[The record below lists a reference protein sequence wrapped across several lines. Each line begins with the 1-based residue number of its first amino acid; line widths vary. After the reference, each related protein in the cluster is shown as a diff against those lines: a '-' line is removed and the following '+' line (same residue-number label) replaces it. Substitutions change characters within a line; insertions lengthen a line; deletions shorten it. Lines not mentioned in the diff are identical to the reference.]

1 MDQLRITP
9 EQVDEIFASRAGES
23 TDYNFK
29 KGYYAAQAVA
39 RLRIANLAHWE
50 TAAGPTG
57 SRPFA
62 ELAAAAE
69 ARWSPEAR
77 QLYEAAGEAFKKEMA
92 ARATDP
98 ATSLRERVAREL
110 YASDLP
116 EYAEKLGWSEEEE
129 TWREGYRRNADAAI
143 AALLPE
149 GSVAVSQTFLHAVIQ
164 SLTEAGDESLVATA
178 LEYLELA
185 ESNAQNQPQAEAA
198 AEADPEVAG
207 EKPAEGSEVSE
218 DAESDGPQDFIDGFS
233 TVDEAIEQ
241 ARRVGFG
248 EQHNHRSWQYA
259 WRAFFPEIDGEGKP
273 VPGSFGDEYEWL
285 DFDSF
290 KAALEAAQEAQ
301 EEEDRK
307 PQEDET
313 HRLGYS
319 IWKRE
324 HHQPGAWEPVAENE
338 EEITD
343 GSAEYGWRSFMPNH
357 DEEGKLLEGLG
368 EEYEWLDAE
377 SLEEARSQVA
387 LLQEEENLT
396 AKERELTPLSYS
408 VWKRTPERFG
418 DWIPMARIDSPEL
431 NR

>member
-1 MDQLRITP
+1 MDTLKITP
-9 EQVDEIFASRAGES
+9 EQVDEIFASRAGEN

-57 SRPFA
+57 SKPFS

-69 ARWSPEAR
+69 VRWSPEAR

-92 ARATDP
+92 ARAADP

-116 EYAEKLGWSEEEE
+116 EYAEKLGWADEEE

-143 AALLPE
+143 AAILPD

-164 SLTEAGDESLVATA
+164 SLTEAGDESLVTTA

-185 ESNAQNQPQAEAA
+185 QAGSKGHQQADSVKTVDEAEA
-198 AEADPEVAG
+198 PG
-207 EKPAEGSEVSE
+207 EKAPEGSETE
-218 DAESDGPQDFIDGFS
+218 GPRDFIDGFS
-233 TVDEAIEQ
+233 TVDEVIEQ
-241 ARRVGFG
+241 ARGLGFG
-248 EQHNHRSWQYA
+248 EQRGHRSWQYA
-259 WRAFFPEIDGEGKP
+259 WRAFFPEIDGQGKP
-273 VPGSFGDEYEWL
+273 VLGSFGEEYEWL

-301 EEEDRK
+301 DEEDRK

-324 HHQPGAWEPVAENE
+324 QHHPGAWESVADDE
-338 EEITD
+338 EELTD
-343 GSAEYGWRSFMPNH
+343 GSVEYAWRSFLPNH
-357 DEEGKLLEGLG
+357 DEDGKLLEGLG

-377 SLEEARSQVA
+377 SLEEARSQVV
-387 LLQEEENLT
+387 LLQEEENLN
-396 AKERELTPLSYS
+396 AKERGLTPLSYS

-418 DWIPMARIDSPEL
+418 DWIPMARIDSPEV